1 VEIKAMTSEIRK
13 RSGFTLVELLVVIAI
28 IGILVA
34 LLLPAIQAAREAAR
48 RSQCLNNI
56 NQLSKAMLNYEST
69 HKGFPPMAHA
79 WTNLQCHQ
87 IYDPPDPPNGAPVG
101 CGPGDWYDGHG
112 WYSIIAPFIEENAW
126 ASQIDYKRSF
136 SYAPNGLA
144 SPHYRAR
151 TTFLNIHACPSDIG
165 IQRNEWESATWA
177 RTRTNYVVN
186 AGNTVYGQYSISIG
200 STLVRSGRG
209 PFRGGQTTPP
219 AKITDGLSNTIMMSE
234 ILVIRELATNEAV
247 NGGGWGGPFGDTNT
261 ALGGQTFTGL
271 NPPNSGAQDGVARG
285 IPQAPPFLEQGIP
298 YPCLVGQAGGCGV
311 SRGTARGENIPP
323 GEEGG
328 LDTRMQWF
336 TARSKH
342 PGGVNASRC
351 DGSVEFVTNDIDQ
364 WVWRAMTSAAGEETL
379 KP

>member
-1 VEIKAMTSEIRK
+1 MESKAMTRKIRR

-48 RSQCLNNI
+48 RSQCLNNL
-56 NQLSKAMLNYEST
+56 NQLSKGMLNYESSY
-69 HKGFPPMAHA
+69 KGFPPMAHA
-79 WTNLQCHQ
+79 WT
-87 IYDPPDPPNGAPVG
+87 
-101 CGPGDWYDGHG
+101 GPQVTELYGTFTAGGWYDGHG
-112 WYSIIAPFIEENAW
+112 WYSLIGPFIEENAW
-126 ASQIDYKRSF
+126 ASLINYKQSF

-151 TTFLNIHACPSDIG
+151 TTFLNIHACPSDLG
-165 IQRNEWESATWA
+165 VQRNEWDSATWA

-186 AGNTVYGQYSISIG
+186 AGNTVYGQYNIQIG
-200 STLVRSGRG
+200 STLVRSGLG
-209 PFRGGQTTPP
+209 PFRGGKTTPP

-234 ILVIRELATNEAV
+234 NLVIRELAPGEAV
-247 NGGGWGGPFGDTNT
+247 NAGGWGGPFGDTNT
-261 ALGGQTFTGL
+261 ALGGQTFTGM

-285 IPQAPPFLEQGIP
+285 IPTPAPFLEQGIP
-298 YPCLVGQAGGCGV
+298 YPCLVNQGGGCGV
-311 SRGTARGENIPP
+311 SRGSARGEGVPT
-323 GEEGG
+323 EEQNG